1 MMEEQGKAVAW
12 QQLADEVI
20 SGMAEWRVQH
30 PRATLLEIEQEV
42 DVRLA
47 GLRARLVQEAA
58 LRSRQTDVSRVS
70 EAERPQCPQ
79 CGEALEARG
88 KKVRRL
94 TTTHQQEVTLERSYA
109 VCPRCGSGLFPP
121 G

>member
-1 MMEEQGKAVAW
+1 MAEQGSGVDW
-12 QQLADEVI
+12 QQLADEVV

-30 PRATLLEIEQEV
+30 PRATLVEIEREV

-47 GLRARLVQEAA
+47 GLRARLVQDAA
-58 LRSRQTDVSRVS
+58 LRSRQADVGALPA
-70 EAERPQCPQ
+70 AERPRCPE
-79 CGEALEARG
+79 CDEPLAARG

-94 TTTHQQEVTLERSYA
+94 RTNHDRVVELERSYA
-109 VCPRCGSGLFPP
+109 VCPRCGRGVFPP